1 MTNWVSEKLDII
13 CSFDKYTRT
22 EKENNSRDFLK
33 LDANEN
39 FMLDKRFISQ
49 IALQAA
55 KDTDLREYPLEQF
68 EELYTQLA
76 KYTGIDKKYL
86 AVGNGS
92 DQIIELILS
101 TIGRGQR
108 VNVFTPTFSYFI
120 NRCELHGLTVN
131 RVPLNKKDNTLNKEE
146 FLQAA
151 KQCDIIYICS
161 PNNPTGNQFGKHSI
175 LEIIE
180 VLRDKLILIDEAY
193 VEFANYSLMSYASAK
208 YDNVV
213 ILRTLSKAFGLAGA
227 RVGYL
232 ISNKRFAETF
242 RSSIQSPYPLN
253 TLSLTIAASV
263 LSQSSHIRQT
273 IKMIKAERKRVFDQL
288 IRFNGIKVFQSD
300 ANFIFLESYEKYNT
314 ILRSLKKAKLVV
326 KAFGDIDDRKG
337 CIRVTIGT
345 KHMNNKFLKSIEN
358 AVYEQNV

>member
-1 MTNWVSEKLDII
+1 MTNWVSEKLDILS
-13 CSFDKYTRT
+13 SFEKYTRS
-22 EKENNSRDFLK
+22 EKGNNSLDFLK

-39 FMLDKRFISQ
+39 FMLNKRFISQ
-49 IALQAA
+49 IALQAV
-55 KDTDLREYPLEQF
+55 KDTDLREYPLKQF
-68 EELYTQLA
+68 EELYRQLA

-101 TIGRGQR
+101 TIGIGQR

-120 NRCELHGLTVN
+120 NRCELHGMTVN
-131 RVPLNKKDNTLNKEE
+131 RVPLNKKDNTINKEE

-151 KQCDIIYICS
+151 KQCGVVYICS
-161 PNNPTGNQFGKHSI
+161 PNNPTGNQFDRQSI

-180 VLRDKLILIDEAY
+180 VLKDKLILIDEAY
-193 VEFANYSLMSYASAK
+193 VEFANYSLMSYASAR
-208 YDNVV
+208 YDNVI

-227 RVGYL
+227 RVGYFV
-232 ISNKRFAETF
+232 SNKRFAEIF

-253 TLSLTIAASV
+253 SLSLTIAATV
-263 LSQSSHIRQT
+263 LSQSSYIKQT
-273 IKMIKAERKRVFDQL
+273 IKMIKAERKRVFDEL
-288 IRFNGIKVFQSD
+288 ARLNGIKVFRSN

-314 ILRSLKKAKLVV
+314 ILKSLKKAKLVV

-337 CIRVTIGT
+337 CMRITIGT
-345 KHMNNKFLKSIEN
+345 ENMNNKLLRAIEK
-358 AVYEQNV
+358 AIYKQNV

>member
-1 MTNWVSEKLDII
+1 MTNWVSEKLDILS
-13 CSFDKYTRT
+13 SFGKYARS
-22 EKENNSRDFLK
+22 EQGNNSRDFLK

-39 FMLDKRFISQ
+39 FMLKKRFISQ

-55 KDTDLREYPLEQF
+55 KDTDLREYPLKQF
-68 EELYTQLA
+68 EELYRQLA

-86 AVGNGS
+86 VVGNGS

-120 NRCELHGLTVN
+120 NRCELHGLMVN

-151 KQCDIIYICS
+151 KQCGIVYICS
-161 PNNPTGNQFGKHSI
+161 PNNPTGNQFDKRSI

-180 VLRDKLILIDEAY
+180 ALKDKLILIDEAY

-227 RVGYL
+227 RVGYFV
-232 ISNKRFAETF
+232 SNKRFADIF
-242 RSSIQSPYPLN
+242 RSRIQSPYPLN
-253 TLSLTIAASV
+253 SLSLTIAATV
-263 LSQSSHIRQT
+263 LSQSPYIKQN

-288 IRFNGIKVFQSD
+288 VRFNGIKVFQSD
-300 ANFIFLESYEKYNT
+300 ANFIFLESYEKFNT
-314 ILRSLKKAKLVV
+314 ILKSLKKARLAV
-326 KAFGDIDDRKG
+326 KAFGNIDDRKG

-345 KHMNNKFLKSIEN
+345 KSMNNKFLKSIEK
-358 AVYEQNV
+358 AVYND

>member
-1 MTNWVSEKLDII
+1 MINWVSEKLDILS
-13 CSFDKYTRT
+13 SFNKYTRS
-22 EKENNSRDFLK
+22 ENGNNSQEFIK

-39 FMLDKRFISQ
+39 FMLNKRFISQ
-49 IALQAA
+49 IALRAA
-55 KDTDLREYPLEQF
+55 KDTDLREYPSEQF
-68 EELYTQLA
+68 EELYRQLA

-131 RVPLNKKDNTLNKEE
+131 RMQLNKKDNTLNKEE

-151 KQCDIIYICS
+151 KQCGIVYICS
-161 PNNPTGNQFGKHSI
+161 PNNPTGNQFDKQSV
-175 LEIIE
+175 LEIIAT
-180 VLRDKLILIDEAY
+180 LKDKLVLIDEAY
-193 VEFANYSLMSYASAK
+193 VEFANYSLVSYASTK
-208 YDNVV
+208 YDNVI

-227 RVGYL
+227 RVGYF
-232 ISNKRFAETF
+232 ISNKRFAEIF

-253 TLSLTIAASV
+253 SLSLTIAATV
-263 LSQSSHIRQT
+263 LSKSQYIKQT
-273 IKMIKAERKRVFDQL
+273 IKMVKAERKRVFDQL
-288 IRFNGIKVFQSD
+288 VKFNGIKVFRSD
-300 ANFIFLESYEKYNT
+300 ANFIFFESYEKYNT
-314 ILRSLKKAKLVV
+314 ILKSLQEAKLVV
-326 KAFGDIDDRKG
+326 KAFGNIDDRKG

-345 KHMNNKFLKSIEN
+345 KNMNNRFLKSIEK
-358 AVYEQNV
+358 AVCM

>member
-1 MTNWVSEKLDII
+1 MTNWVSEKLDILS
-13 CSFDKYTRT
+13 SFEKYTRS
-22 EKENNSRDFLK
+22 EKGNNSLDFLK

-39 FMLDKRFISQ
+39 FMLNKRFISQ
-49 IALQAA
+49 IALQAV
-55 KDTDLREYPLEQF
+55 KDTDLREYPLKQF
-68 EELYTQLA
+68 EELYRQLA

-101 TIGRGQR
+101 TIGIGQR

-120 NRCELHGLTVN
+120 NRCELHGMTVN
-131 RVPLNKKDNTLNKEE
+131 RVPLNKKDNTINKEE

-151 KQCDIIYICS
+151 KQCGVVYICS
-161 PNNPTGNQFGKHSI
+161 PNNPTGNQFDRQSI

-180 VLRDKLILIDEAY
+180 VLKDKLILIDEAY
-193 VEFANYSLMSYASAK
+193 VEFANYSLMPYASAR
-208 YDNVV
+208 YDNVI

-227 RVGYL
+227 RVGYFV
-232 ISNKRFAETF
+232 SNKRFAEIF

-253 TLSLTIAASV
+253 SLSLTIAATV
-263 LSQSSHIRQT
+263 LSQSSYIKQT
-273 IKMIKAERKRVFDQL
+273 IKMIKAERKRVFDEL
-288 IRFNGIKVFQSD
+288 ARLNGIKVFRSN

-314 ILRSLKKAKLVV
+314 ILKSLKKAKLVV

-337 CIRVTIGT
+337 CMRITIGT
-345 KHMNNKFLKSIEN
+345 ENMNNKLLRAIEK
-358 AVYEQNV
+358 AIYKQNV